1 MKTTVT
7 IEDDDLLE
15 AARNLAQARSVSL
28 GRVLT
33 DLARQGLALTPEFDR
48 RPETGFPMF
57 RVPAGARSLS
67 LEDMHRVEEEG

>member
-1 MKTTVT
+1 METTVT
-7 IEDDDLLE
+7 IDDDLLE
-15 AARNLAQARSVSL
+15 VAKNIAQARSVSV

-57 RVPAGARSLS
+57 RVSSEARPISI
-67 LEDMHRVEEEG
+67 EDVRRAEDED

>member
-33 DLARQGLALTPEFDR
+33 DLARQGLASAPEFDR
-48 RPETGFPMF
+48 RPETGFPVF
-57 RVPAGARSLS
+57 RVPSGSRPISI
-67 LEDMHRVEEEG
+67 EDMYRVEEED

>member
-33 DLARQGLALTPEFDR
+33 DLARRGLASVPEFDR

-57 RVPAGARSLS
+57 RVPPGARPLS
-67 LEDMHRVEEEG
+67 IEDMHRVEDED